1 MKMKTEFLISALAQ
15 DNAPAWS
22 IKQTIA
28 IALLAG
34 CCVAA
39 AVFTLGM
46 GPRSDFAE
54 AAHTVRFPFKFVV
67 TILLTV
73 TASAFAIEYSRPG
86 ARLSWV
92 GRALVIP
99 PLLLATAVVA
109 ELMLVPKSLWMTR
122 LIGSNSRFCLTLIP
136 LLSIGPLTCLLIA
149 LRRGAPSNPG
159 AAGAIAGLASSG
171 IAATFYA
178 ANCFD
183 DSPLFVA
190 FWYPL
195 AIGIVVAVG
204 YVAGRKYLR
213 W

>member
-1 MKMKTEFLISALAQ
+1 MKTEFLISALAQ
-15 DNAPAWS
+15 DNAPGWS
-22 IKQTIA
+22 FRQTIA

-34 CCVAA
+34 CFVAA
-39 AVFTLGM
+39 AVFVIGM
-46 GPRSDFAE
+46 GPRPDFAE
-54 AAHTVRFPFKFVV
+54 ATHTVRFPFKFVV
-67 TILLTV
+67 TILLAV
-73 TASAFAIEYSRPG
+73 TASAFVIQYSRPG
-86 ARLSWV
+86 ARLGGI

-99 PLLLATAVVA
+99 PLLLATAVIA
-109 ELMLVPKSLWMTR
+109 ELILVPRSLWMTR

-136 LLSIGPLTCLLIA
+136 ILSIGPLACFLIA
-149 LRRGAPSNPG
+149 LRKGAPSNPG

-195 AIGIVVAVG
+195 AISIVVAVG

>member
-1 MKMKTEFLISALAQ
+1 MKTEFLISALAQ
-15 DNAPAWS
+15 DNAPGWS
-22 IKQTIA
+22 LKQTIA
-28 IALLAG
+28 LALLAG
-34 CCVAA
+34 SCVAA
-39 AVFTLGM
+39 AVFAVGI
-46 GPRSDFAE
+46 GPRPDFAE

-67 TILLTV
+67 TILLAI
-73 TASAFAIEYSRPG
+73 TASAFAIRYSRPG
-86 ARLSWV
+86 ARLGWV

-99 PLLLATAVVA
+99 PLLLAAAVIV
-109 ELMLVPKSLWMTR
+109 ELILVPKSLWMTK

-136 LLSIGPLTCLLIA
+136 LLSIGPLACLLMA

-178 ANCFD
+178 SNCFD

-195 AIGIVVAVG
+195 AISIVVAIG